1 MKHAII
7 AVAMTFAACAVQ
19 AQLIFRCGPDDYSHT
34 PCPGG
39 TIVESSDPRSAA
51 QRDEALRVAAQER
64 RRAAAL
70 ERERRAQ
77 QATTPP
83 ALATGFN
90 GRPPPPEA
98 AASSADRGK
107 PRKGSAK
114 AKPGM
119 SPDFVAVE
127 PGAKKKRKA
136 TKSE

>member
-1 MKHAII
+1 MKQAII
-7 AVAMTFAACAVQ
+7 VVAMTFAACAVQ

-39 TIVESSDPRSAA
+39 KVVESSDPRSAA
-51 QRDEALRVAAQER
+51 QRDEAVRVAAQER
-64 RRAAAL
+64 QRAAAL

-77 QATTPP
+77 QAATPP

-90 GRPPPPEA
+90 GRPPPPAA
-98 AASSADRGK
+98 AASSAARGK
-107 PRKGSAK
+107 TKKGGAK

-136 TKSE
+136 KVSG